1 MYLQSKSKR
10 MLVLS
15 MPWLLSGPYCF
26 EPGQMCEVRE
36 EDAVRLLAENPRL
49 FSRVDKEWLPEVS
62 PGKEASL
69 PAPEEQERQGAAKKP
84 GTRRGQRKDA

>member
-1 MYLQSKSKR
+1 MYLQSKGKR
-10 MLVLS
+10 TLVLS
-15 MPWLLSGPYCF
+15 MPWLLGGPYCF

-49 FSRVDKEWLPEVS
+49 FSRVDKEGLPEVRPETS
-62 PGKEASL
+62 R